1 MLDKPSNQ
9 IYQSKKDPGGS
20 FFNSFLHSQYGF
32 HGECEGG
39 VSAVFSPVSFIVPHG
54 GYGVCGEEDLGEGL
68 SSESGAGGKGAA
80 FHIDG
85 LAAGFFHLF
94 DLFLRF
100 AEEGVGG
107 PDGAGHAGDISFGKD
122 FLYMRERFFIEDD
135 GVGFGEVVE
144 GGAFVLEGFLNG
156 KEGVLGKVGEGAA
169 AADGEKFF
177 SAVGKESL
185 FHEDGSRCSG
195 RGLDESDFFFSYFYD
210 PDGKVFCQR
219 HEFPCLVSFV
229 RFGEGLDMS
238 FRKKCHDGVFGKGKA
253 QFLKA
258 GADEPFFRIKISEKR
273 HENLLILQ
281 HSALDVVRAFRR
293 RPESG
298 RRGMPLRS
306 RSSLKIHGRSEMMPS
321 APFSIVSS
329 MSFLEFTVQ
338 GRIFMPSSWAS

>member
-1 MLDKPSNQ
+1 
-9 IYQSKKDPGGS
+9 
-20 FFNSFLHSQYGF
+20 
-32 HGECEGG
+32 
-39 VSAVFSPVSFIVPHG
+39 
-54 GYGVCGEEDLGEGL
+54 
-68 SSESGAGGKGAA
+68 
-80 FHIDG
+80 
-85 LAAGFFHLF
+85 
-94 DLFLRF
+94 
-100 AEEGVGG
+100 
-107 PDGAGHAGDISFGKD
+107 
-122 FLYMRERFFIEDD
+122 MRERFFIEDD

-144 GGAFVLEGFLNG
+144 GGAFVPEGFLNG

-229 RFGEGLDMS
+229 RFGEGLNMS

-281 HSALDVVRAFRR
+281 HGAFDVVRAFRR
-293 RPESG
+293 RRKRTKG
-298 RRGMPLRS
+298 DA
-306 RSSLKIHGRSEMMPS
+306 PS
-321 APFSIVSS
+321 FQNLSQDPRAVGNDAVSAFSIVSS